1 MRRCQFADAGILL
14 LAMLLVTGRPQTGL
28 ADVTVRARPSVATV
42 NVGDPFDMELRA
54 DLGDP
59 VLGWGLDVAFD
70 GDIIG
75 QALAPTIG
83 PLWASVHT
91 PDGDDLA
98 GLKYPPSLSGND
110 ILLATLHFIAVAPG
124 QTDLVIGVTA
134 GDLTEG
140 FALDP
145 TGFANV
151 QFEPASVT
159 VLPEP
164 ATGLLLASCLIC
176 LRARKRLA

>member
-1 MRRCQFADAGILL
+1 MRRWEFADAGILL
-14 LAMLLVTGRPQTGL
+14 LAILVVAGWPQVGL
-28 ADVTVRARPSVATV
+28 AEVSVRATPSAKTV
-42 NVGDPFDMELRA
+42 NVGQPFDMQLRA
-54 DLGDP
+54 DIGDP
-59 VLGWGLDVAFD
+59 VLGWGLDVTFD

-91 PDGDDLA
+91 PDGDGLA
-98 GLKYPPSLSGND
+98 GLKFPPSISGND
-110 ILLATLHFIAVAPG
+110 ILLATLHFVAIAPG

-145 TGFANV
+145 TGFASLH
-151 QFEPASVT
+151 FEPASVT
-159 VLPEP
+159 VVPEP
-164 ATGLLLASCLIC
+164 ASGLLLAGCVMW
-176 LRARKRLA
+176 LRRRWRG